1 MPSFRLCSLHILS
14 FTFLFS
20 GWRRTGAYIWDH
32 SSRCHEDW
40 ASAQPWLV
48 NPRWAPL
55 TKGENGRWQEPG
67 HHFENPQGL
76 RGWLGRGHTP
86 GWRRRR
92 GGRGSYV
99 RHWRRKCTVFS
110 TTQVV
115 CYERPWKASPFP
127 IKLEWINILFFFIF
141 ITQLFFGTLHLVQL
155 CYC

>member
-1 MPSFRLCSLHILS
+1 MRQVPSFRLCSLHILS

-32 SSRCHEDW
+32 SSRCHQDW

-76 RGWLGRGHTP
+76 RGWLGRGHTA

-92 GGRGSYV
+92 GGRRSYV
-99 RHWRRKCTVFS
+99 RHWRRKCAVFFHYTS
-110 TTQVV
+110 YMQWVFLRIFSAIPPTD
-115 CYERPWKASPFP
+115 SPKFWVRWRFCWVRQ
-127 IKLEWINILFFFIF
+127 KNYLS
-141 ITQLFFGTLHLVQL
+141 
-155 CYC
+155 